1 MNINNEIDKLLKEID
16 KLESYTELSEDDFY
30 DDNVD
35 DKIAYEKFN
44 NYKTTIHEAKNE
56 KVISGSL
63 TFDRKIKLTSFG
75 KEIVKNGGWLK
86 YIEEKSFNK
95 SREREKDEYDFKT
108 KKWLYKTRFL
118 PFIISGFALLVS
130 ILGFISNRSEK
141 IKNIELKEEIIKLRN
156 EINHQD
162 IQIKIIQNNQKNKI

>member
-1 MNINNEIDKLLKEID
+1 M
-16 KLESYTELSEDDFY
+16 
-30 DDNVD
+30 
-35 DKIAYEKFN
+35 
-44 NYKTTIHEAKNE
+44 
-56 KVISGSL
+56 
-63 TFDRKIKLTSFG
+63 
-75 KEIVKNGGWLK
+75 KNGGWLK

-141 IKNIELKEEIIKLRN
+141 IKNIELKEENYPNNPELWHFCLP
-156 EINHQD
+156 IN
-162 IQIKIIQNNQKNKI
+162 